1 MTTTPDG
8 DGLILPDQIGC
19 NFAGAA
25 NVPFDLIIFDCDG
38 VLVDSEV
45 ISCQAHA
52 RVLSRHGYAITAEEV
67 FQRFLG
73 RSTRQ
78 ANLEV
83 EAELGRGL
91 PDDYHTDLRDD
102 LHRSF
107 ATDLE
112 AIPHIAAALDRIVQP
127 VCVASSGS
135 HERMRVS
142 LGRAGL
148 YDRFAPHI
156 FSASQVRHGKPAPD
170 LFLFAADR
178 MNAAPARCLVIEDS
192 VPGIIGACA
201 AGMTVLGFHGGSH
214 CPAGHAETLRAAG
227 AVVTFGDMRQLPGLI
242 DRSEAVAVAE

>member
-8 DGLILPDQIGC
+8 DGLTLPDQIGC
-19 NFAGAA
+19 EFAGAT

-170 LFLFAADR
+170 LFLYTAR
-178 MNAAPARCLVIEDS
+178 RLTTAPNRCLVVEDS
-192 VPGIIGACA
+192 PAGIAAAVA
-201 AGMTVLGFHGGSH
+201 AGMTAIGFSGGSH
-214 CPAGHAETLRAAG
+214 CGPEHGSRLQARGTALVIA
-227 AVVTFGDMRQLPGLI
+227 DMRELATAIAKLG
-242 DRSEAVAVAE
+242 